1 VERTDSTRLRISDED
16 RHQVAEVLRLAAG
29 EGRIDL
35 DELDERLGATYA
47 AKTYGDLVPIT
58 LDLPVAGSG
67 PAAVP
72 LSRPAGPST
81 PAAGPGTS
89 FSMMSEC
96 KRQGV
101 WEVPERHVA
110 VAVMGEI
117 TLDLREARFAGR
129 EVVIDA
135 CAVMASIYI
144 VVNSSTRV
152 VVDGVGIMGEF
163 HERRSK
169 VAAELTPDSPVVRV
183 RGLSLMAGVS
193 VQRKEMPGPPRK
205 RLGRF

>member
-1 VERTDSTRLRISDED
+1 
-16 RHQVAEVLRLAAG
+16 
-29 EGRIDL
+29 
-35 DELDERLGATYA
+35 
-47 AKTYGDLVPIT
+47 
-58 LDLPVAGSG
+58 
-67 PAAVP
+67 
-72 LSRPAGPST
+72 
-81 PAAGPGTS
+81 
-89 FSMMSEC
+89 MMSEC

-110 VAVMGEI
+110 VAVMGEV